1 MMATQFVPRQV
12 FPNYASIPRSYFLGH
27 HRAGLNKMRN
37 MLSSIDYVVE
47 CRDSRVPVTSVNPM
61 FEEALGKIRRLIV
74 YTKKDLGSEMGSL
87 AQKASEKMI
96 RKFDRNSSVFFVSSS
111 SRPDVSLILK
121 HLRNDAEGPDRLIGC
136 RVLIVG
142 MPNVGKSTLINNLRN
157 HGLKKAKAA
166 QTGGQPGITRK
177 IGTPVKV
184 IERENGSHVYVLDT
198 PGVFMPY
205 VPDAENMLKLALCG
219 CVKDSVIS
227 PVTLADYLLYHINLH
242 DANLYQRWSP
252 ATNEIQPLLDSF
264 AHQTGLLAKGGIPNV
279 DLAALHFIQKW
290 RSGELGKFM
299 LDDIQAE
306 VHRRDSGIENKAAI
320 SMTQALKAEKSARRQ
335 HTVES
340 SGIEK

>member
-1 MMATQFVPRQV
+1 MATKFVPRQA

-27 HRAGLNKMRN
+27 HKAGLRKMQN

-61 FEEALGKIRRLIV
+61 FEEALGKTRRLIV
-74 YTKKDLGSEMGSL
+74 YTKRDLSAEAGSA
-87 AQKASEKMI
+87 AQKSAEQKV
-96 RKFDRNSSVFFVSSS
+96 RTFDRDSSVFFVSSF
-111 SRPDVSLILK
+111 SRPDVNSILR
-121 HLRNDAEGPDRLIGC
+121 HLRNDAQAPNKLVGS
-136 RVLIVG
+136 RVMVVG

-157 HGLKKAKAA
+157 HGVGKAKAV

-177 IGTPVKV
+177 VGSPVKI
-184 IERENGSHVYVLDT
+184 IEKENGAHVYVLDT

-242 DANLYQRWSP
+242 DADAYQRWSP
-252 ATNEIQPLLDSF
+252 ATNEILPLLNSF
-264 AHQTGLLAKGGIPNV
+264 ARRTGLLAKGGIPNI

-290 RSGELGKFM
+290 RAGELGRFL
-299 LDDIQAE
+299 LDDLEAE
-306 VHRRDSGIENKAAI
+306 ERRRELGIENEVKM
-320 SMTQALKAEKSARRQ
+320 SKTQALKAEKLARKQ
-335 HTVES
+335 PPLGPANE
-340 SGIEK
+340 EE

>member
-1 MMATQFVPRQV
+1 MAAQFVPRQV

-27 HRAGLNKMRN
+27 HRAGLTKMKS

-47 CRDSRVPVTSVNPM
+47 CRDARVPVTSVNPM
-61 FEEALGKIRRLIV
+61 FEEALGQTRRLVV
-74 YTKKDLGSEMGSL
+74 YTKRDLGAETGSPM
-87 AQKASEKMI
+87 QKAAEKMI
-96 RKFDRNSSVFFVSSS
+96 RKFDRNSTVFFVSSS

-121 HLRNDAEGPDRLIGC
+121 HLRNDAAGPDKLVGA
-136 RVLIVG
+136 RVMIVG

-157 HGLKKAKAA
+157 HGVKRAKAV

-177 IGTPVKV
+177 IGTPVKI
-184 IERENGSHVYVLDT
+184 IERENGAHVYVLDT

-242 DANLYQRWSP
+242 RPDVYQRWSP

-264 AHQTGLLAKGGIPNV
+264 ACKSGLLAKGGIPNT

-290 RSGELGKFM
+290 RAGELGRFV
-299 LDDIQAE
+299 LDDLEAE
-306 VHRRDSGIENKAAI
+306 DRRRELGIEEESSLSI
-320 SMTQALKAEKSARRQ
+320 TQAMKGEKVGKRNQ
-335 HTVES
+335 IVES
-340 SGIEK
+340 PAKQK